1 MSLSG
6 ALSDLEV
13 VDNYLPQYLIF
24 FLLFITPFILFP
36 FNFTLSEASKVIFSE
51 IVIMILVLNQ
61 FFTKS
66 KSRNENSDRNQL
78 FLTISIFFLTLYHL
92 IFFSTSTSFFG
103 NQFRLQGIF
112 LLWHLLIFSFL
123 SSKYLIK
130 VKNSLLPFI
139 SMAIL
144 IFSSLF
150 LGANE
155 SGRLVGTL
163 GEPNSL
169 AAVVIFL
176 WPFLFFSSQ
185 RKNSR
190 ALKIL
195 IPLIVII
202 FIVFTGSRSGLLAIF
217 VQLMF
222 LTMLYILKISLTKAT
237 FISVLLVGLTLMF
250 PFMENKGVFENRSEI
265 WQTAW
270 HAGWKAPFLG
280 NGFGNIESTL
290 HQTSKELSN
299 NVQYQF
305 VDSAHNLFLD
315 WWIQG
320 GLVGI
325 TFLFTLTGYSF
336 YQFVKKD
343 KRLEVILLLGILT
356 TMLFNPV
363 SVVILLYFWW
373 LIGRGLTKI
382 PYFNTT

>member
-1 MSLSG
+1 MS
-6 ALSDLEV
+6 
-13 VDNYLPQYLIF
+13 YLITI
-24 FLLFITPFILFP
+24 FLLFYLAFVVLPITTSSF
-36 FNFTLSEASKVIFSE
+36 EAPKVILTE
-51 IVIMILVLNQ
+51 
-61 FFTKS
+61 
-66 KSRNENSDRNQL
+66 
-78 FLTISIFFLTLYHL
+78 LTIEILLLIAIFKQKIILLIKEKRLLSALLSVIFLLTIYHL
-92 IFFSTSTSFFG
+92 IFLPTQMTFFG
-103 NQFRLQGIF
+103 NVFRLQGIF
-112 LLWHLLIFSFL
+112 LLWHLLIFSFI
-123 SSKYLIK
+123 SSIYPIK
-130 VKNSLLPFI
+130 VNNSLLPFI

-144 IFSSLF
+144 IISSLF
-150 LGANE
+150 LRANE
-155 SGRLVGTL
+155 SGRLVGSL

-176 WPFLFFSSQ
+176 WPILFFSLKS
-185 RKNSR
+185 KNSR

-195 IPLIVII
+195 IPSTVII

-217 VQLMF
+217 IQLMF
-222 LTMLYILKISLTKAT
+222 LTMLYILKVSLTKAT
-237 FISVLLVGLTLMF
+237 FISVLLIGLTLIF

-280 NGFGNIESTL
+280 NGFSNIESTL

-325 TFLFTLTGYSF
+325 TILFILTGYTF
-336 YQFVKKD
+336 YQFVRKVKL
-343 KRLEVILLLGILT
+343 LEIILLLGILT

-373 LIGRGLTKI
+373 LIGRGFTKI
-382 PYFNTT
+382 PYFNTTR